1 MISSIVFDEDEEKN
15 NALQG
20 NIKNIKKGI
29 FAEKKE
35 QQEEEDENEFLGA
48 DLATKNIKRELN
60 NDFRKRGR
68 KRRDVLEY
76 EKLLNKDKIIEKL
89 EETRNV
95 FKNFYSLKNEKDIE
109 KILFLE
115 KKKDKKNDNTL
126 LSFVKQEENT
136 TIFSFENYIQFITV
150 KKQSNEIYEKIFEY
164 IFQNN
169 LNIPFSILV
178 INYFNMFVSLETCE
192 KKINGYL
199 DKNRLQEFFLEI
211 KENNSSLSNIF
222 SLKNV
227 LNKESELKKFLL
239 VFYYY
244 FDFLKSVL

>member
-1 MISSIVFDEDEEKN
+1 MISSIVFDEDEVD
-15 NALQG
+15 ALQG
-20 NIKNIKKGI
+20 NLKNIKKGI
-29 FAEKKE
+29 FADKKE
-35 QQEEEDENEFLGA
+35 EEGQEDENEFLGA

-89 EETRNV
+89 EESRNL
-95 FKNFYSLKNEKDIE
+95 FKNFYNLKDEKNVE
-109 KILFLE
+109 QILFIE
-115 KKKDKKNDNTL
+115 KKKDKKNEGL
-126 LSFVKQEENT
+126 LTFVKNEENS
-136 TIFSFENYIQFITV
+136 TIFSFENYIQFVTV
-150 KKQSNEIYEKIFEY
+150 KKQSNEVYEKIFEY

-178 INYFNMFVSLETCE
+178 INYFNLFVSLETCE
-192 KKINGYL
+192 KKINAYL

-244 FDFLKSVL
+244 FDFLKGVL

>member
-1 MISSIVFDEDEEKN
+1 MISSIVFDEDEVD
-15 NALQG
+15 ALQG
-20 NIKNIKKGI
+20 NLKNIKKGI
-29 FAEKKE
+29 FADKKE
-35 QQEEEDENEFLGA
+35 EEEGQEDENEFLGA

-89 EETRNV
+89 EESRNL
-95 FKNFYSLKNEKDIE
+95 FKNFYNLKDEKNVE
-109 KILFLE
+109 QILFIE
-115 KKKDKKNDNTL
+115 KKKDKKNEGL
-126 LSFVKQEENT
+126 LTFVKNEENS
-136 TIFSFENYIQFITV
+136 TIFSFENYIQFVTV
-150 KKQSNEIYEKIFEY
+150 KKQSNEVYEKIFEY

-178 INYFNMFVSLETCE
+178 INYFNLFVSLETCE
-192 KKINGYL
+192 KKINAYL

-244 FDFLKSVL
+244 FDFLKGVL